1 MSTSPKPVPQ
11 SRPQQ
16 PRKPVYPREITG
28 LILIGILVLILTI
41 LRYWSNISWN
51 LR

>member
-1 MSTSPKPVPQ
+1 VSTSPKPVPQ
-11 SRPQQ
+11 SSQH

-28 LILIGILVLILTI
+28 LVLIGILILILTI
-41 LRYWSNISWN
+41 IRYWSNISWN

>member
-11 SRPQQ
+11 RPH
-16 PRKPVYPREITG
+16 PRKPVYSREITG
-28 LILIGILVLILTI
+28 LVLIGILILILTI
-41 LRYWSNISWN
+41 IRYWSNISWN